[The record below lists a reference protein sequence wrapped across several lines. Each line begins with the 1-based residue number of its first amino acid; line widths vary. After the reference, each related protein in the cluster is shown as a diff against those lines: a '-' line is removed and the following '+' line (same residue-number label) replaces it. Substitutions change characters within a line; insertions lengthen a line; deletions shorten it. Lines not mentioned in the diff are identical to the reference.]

1 MHHVMVIMSFGTHP
15 TDVLIIIIIIIISQ
29 PASQPRDR
37 TIELLL
43 ADALLAVRSS

>member
-15 TDVLIIIIIIIISQ
+15 TDVLIIIIIIISQ